1 MHFKNICGAFFLSLF
16 KIDIMKV
23 KMLKDVYSSGGWRN
37 ENEVYDV
44 DSKTARHYISKKIAI
59 EYKEEK
65 VAKETKEVK
74 TSKRTTKAKK

>member
-23 KMLKDVYSSGGWRN
+23 KMLKDVYSSGGWRI
-37 ENEVYDV
+37 ENEIYDV
-44 DSKTARHYISKKIAI
+44 DNKTARHYILKKIAV

>member
-37 ENEVYDV
+37 ENEVYNV
-44 DSKTARHYISKKIAI
+44 DNATARHYIANKIAV

>member
-23 KMLKDVYSSGGWRN
+23 KMLKDVYSSGGWRI
-37 ENEVYDV
+37 ENEIYDV
-44 DSKTARHYISKKIAI
+44 DNKTARHYVSKKIAV

>member
-16 KIDIMKV
+16 KINIMKV

-37 ENEVYDV
+37 ENEVYDI
-44 DSKTARHYISKKIAI
+44 DSKTARHYISKKIAV